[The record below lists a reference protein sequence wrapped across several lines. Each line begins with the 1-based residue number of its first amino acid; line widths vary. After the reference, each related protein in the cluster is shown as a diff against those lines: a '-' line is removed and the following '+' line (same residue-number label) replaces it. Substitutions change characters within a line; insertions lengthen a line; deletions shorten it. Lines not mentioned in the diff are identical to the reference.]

1 MSSGSSDRS
10 SGGYASGGYNVAVHG
25 AGGRMGRALIAA
37 IEADSAANLA
47 GAIVR
52 EGSELIGL
60 DAGTL
65 AGVAAQNVPVSS
77 DLSTACDVLIDFTQ
91 PEPSLAA
98 ISACISQARPIVI
111 GTTGYT
117 AQQLEQVHAAAHKIP
132 LLLAPNMSVG
142 VNLAFQLIEM
152 AARVLGSDVDIEV
165 LEAHHRNK
173 VDAPS
178 GTAVRIGEILA
189 AATGRKL
196 EDVAVYGREGNTGLR
211 ERDTI
216 GFATVRAGDIVGEHT
231 VLFAGEGERIE
242 ITHRASSRMN
252 FALGGVRAA
261 KWLVNQRPGLYSM
274 SDVLAEVL
282 ADI

>member
-1 MSSGSSDRS
+1 
-10 SGGYASGGYNVAVHG
+10 
-25 AGGRMGRALIAA
+25 MGRALIEAVAEDAQASLAAA
-37 IEADSAANLA
+37 IA
-47 GAIVR
+47 R
-52 EGSELIGL
+52 PGSELLGL
-60 DAGTL
+60 DAGRM
-65 AGVAAQNVPVSS
+65 AGVAEQGVALTSDPTAQ
-77 DLSTACDVLIDFTQ
+77 CDVLIDFSL

-98 ISACISQARPIVI
+98 IAACQQAGRPLVI

-117 AQQLEQVHAAAHKIP
+117 PQQLEQVHAAAHRIP

-142 VNLAFQLIEM
+142 VNLAFKLIDM
-152 AARVLGSDVDIEV
+152 AARVLGDSVDIEV

-189 AATGRKL
+189 AATQRELG
-196 EDVAVYGREGNTGLR
+196 DVAVYGREGNTG
-211 ERDTI
+211 ERKRNTI

-231 VLFAGEGERIE
+231 VLYAGAGERLE

-261 KWLVNQRPGLYSM
+261 KWLRDQRPGLYGM
-274 SDVLAEVL
+274 DDVLGF
-282 ADI
+282 

>member
-1 MSSGSSDRS
+1 MTACAIGI
-10 SGGYASGGYNVAVHG
+10 HG

-37 IEADSAANLA
+37 VADDAECRLAA
-47 GAIVR
+47 AITR
-52 EGSELIGL
+52 SGSDLLGL
-60 DAGTL
+60 DAGRI
-65 AGVAAQNVPVSS
+65 ANVEPQDVALTADPAA
-77 DLSTACDVLIDFTQ
+77 ACDVLIDFSL

-98 ISACISQARPIVI
+98 AAACRAAGRPIVI

-117 AQQLEQVHAAAHKIP
+117 PEQLEQIHAAAHEIP

-142 VNLAFQLIEM
+142 VNLAFKLIDM
-152 AARVLGSDVDIEV
+152 AAQVLAGDVDIEV

-189 AATGRKL
+189 AATGQTL
-196 EDVAVYGREGNTGLR
+196 PDVAVYGREGTTGV
-211 ERDTI
+211 RDRNTI

-261 KWLVNQRPGLYSM
+261 KWLREQRPGLYSM
-274 SDVLAEVL
+274 ADVLGL
-282 ADI
+282 